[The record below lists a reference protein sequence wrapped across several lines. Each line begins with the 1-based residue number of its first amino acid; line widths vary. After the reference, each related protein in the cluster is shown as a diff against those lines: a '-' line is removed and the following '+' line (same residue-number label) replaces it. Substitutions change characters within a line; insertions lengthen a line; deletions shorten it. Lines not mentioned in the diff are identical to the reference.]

1 MSAKTVSFRIDNN
14 IKNMAKPI
22 LEAHGMS
29 VSELCQVT
37 LEYVAA
43 TGKIPVK
50 KVSMSEENQELIK
63 VARERLAET
72 GTIAVNLENL

>member
-1 MSAKTVSFRIDNN
+1 MSAGTISFRIDND

-29 VSELCQVT
+29 VSELCKAT

-50 KVSMSEENQELIK
+50 KVLMSEEDQELIK
-63 VARERLAET
+63 VARERLAEP
-72 GTIAVNLENL
+72 GAIAVNLEDL